1 MVNVAVIGTGYIG
14 PVHIEALR
22 RISGIVVKGVTDAN
36 PELARKT
43 AEKYNIEKVYK
54 DWHEILDDPSIH
66 VVHTCAPNSLHFPMN
81 KAAIEKGKHIL
92 SEKPLAM
99 RLSEARELT
108 ELAEKKGI
116 VTGINF
122 CYRYYPVVLEMALRV
137 RRGDAGNVRLVTG
150 TWFQDWLS
158 AATDWTWRLQRS
170 ESGDSNISADLGS
183 HWFDLIQFATGL
195 RVTEVMADFATLVPV
210 RRKPA
215 RQVLAFEKAGEVES
229 QEVKVELE
237 DYSAILFRL
246 SNGAPGS
253 FTTSQVAIG
262 RKSDTEFQVYGSKY
276 SCAWNHKRSNE
287 LWIGHRDSPNETL
300 IESPVLQ
307 DPVTAAYASLPTG
320 HPLGYHDAMLNL
332 MRDFYDAVKATVA
345 GGKEPERALPRPTF
359 RTGYDEMR
367 ILEAVV
373 ESNRKRGWAKVG

>member
-1 MVNVAVIGTGYIG
+1 MINVAVIGTGYIG

-22 RISGIVVKGVTDAN
+22 RISGITVKGVTDAN
-36 PELARKT
+36 LELARKT

-54 DWHEILDDPSIH
+54 DYTEILADPSIH
-66 VVHTCAPNSLHFPMN
+66 VIHTCSPNSLHFPMN
-81 KAAIEKGKHIL
+81 KKAIEKGKHIL

-99 RLSEARELT
+99 TLDQAKELT

-137 RRGDAGNVRLVTG
+137 RRGDAGAVRMTTG

-158 AATDWTWRLQRS
+158 WDTDYTWRLTKA

-183 HWFDLIQFATGL
+183 HWFDLVQFATGL
-195 RVTEVMADFATLVPV
+195 CVTEVMADFATLIPM
-210 RRKPA
+210 RKKPT
-215 RQVLAFEKAGEVES
+215 RQVLAFEKVMDIPYE
-229 QEVKVELE
+229 EVKIELE

-246 SNGAPGS
+246 DNGAPGS
-253 FTTSQVAIG
+253 FTTCQAAIG
-262 RKSDTEFQVYGSKY
+262 RKSDTELQIYGSTLSY
-276 SCAWNHKRSNE
+276 AWNHKKSNE
-287 LWIGHRDSPNETL
+287 LWIGHRDAPNETL

-307 DPVTAAYASLPTG
+307 SPETAPYASLPTG

-332 MRDFYDAVKATVA
+332 IRDFYDVVNA
-345 GGKEPERALPRPTF
+345 GGREPTRALPRPTF
-359 RTGYDEMR
+359 RTGYEEMR
-367 ILEAVV
+367 ILKAVV
-373 ESNRKRGWAKVG
+373 ESERVRSWVKVL

>member
-1 MVNVAVIGTGYIG
+1 MITVAVIGTGYIG

-22 RISGIVVKGVTDAN
+22 RISGVVVKGVADAN

-54 DWHEILDDPSIH
+54 DSAEILADPSID
-66 VVHTCAPNSLHFPMN
+66 VVHTCTPNSLHFPMN
-81 KAAIEKGKHIL
+81 KAAIERGKHIL

-99 RLSEARELT
+99 TLEQARELT

-137 RRGDAGNVRLVTG
+137 RRGEAGDVRMATG
-150 TWFQDWLS
+150 SWFQDWLS
-158 AATDWTWRLQRS
+158 SLTDYTWRLERS
-170 ESGDSNISADLGS
+170 ESGESNISADLGS
-183 HWFDLIQFATGL
+183 HWFDLVQFATGL
-195 RVTEVMADFATLVPV
+195 HVTEVMADFATLIPV
-210 RRKPA
+210 RRKPS
-215 RQVLAFEKAGEVES
+215 RQVLAFEKVTDVPF

-237 DYSAILFRL
+237 EYSAILFRL

-253 FTTSQVAIG
+253 FTTSQAAIG
-262 RKSDTEFQVYGSKY
+262 RKSDTEFQVYGSRCSY
-276 SCAWNHKRSNE
+276 AWNHKRSNE
-287 LWIGHRDSPNETL
+287 LWIGHRDTPNETL

-307 DPVTAAYASLPTG
+307 DPVTASYASLPTG

-332 MRDFYDAVKATVA
+332 MRDFYDVVKA
-345 GGKEPERALPRPTF
+345 GGKEPARALPRPTF
-359 RTGYDEMR
+359 RTGYEEMR
-367 ILEAVV
+367 ILKAVV
-373 ESNRKRGWAKVG
+373 ESNRKRAWVKVA